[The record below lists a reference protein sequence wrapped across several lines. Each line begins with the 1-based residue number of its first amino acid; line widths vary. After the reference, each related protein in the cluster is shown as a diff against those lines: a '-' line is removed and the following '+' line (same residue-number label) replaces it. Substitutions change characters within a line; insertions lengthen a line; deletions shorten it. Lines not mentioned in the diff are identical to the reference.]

1 MGNGGNYGNGVQE
14 PISIEALLR
23 EAAFDAWVASREEY
37 QDSSR
42 DFFDRAYLGHFASVD
57 HYAETLVDDYELD
70 AKLDTA
76 IAPPF
81 REFVEIDTAAL
92 AQSLVRSGTL
102 YALPAT
108 PVGVWVF
115 NGEIE

>member
-1 MGNGGNYGNGVQE
+1 MGNGGNHGNGGQG

-23 EAAFDAWVASREEY
+23 QAAFEAWTATREEH

-42 DFFDRAYLGHFASVD
+42 DFFDRAYLGHYSSVD
-57 HYAETLVDDYELD
+57 HYAETLVEAYELD
-70 AKLDTA
+70 TRLDTA
-76 IAPPF
+76 IAPLF
-81 REFVEIDTAAL
+81 RPFVEIDTAELARAL
-92 AQSLVRSGTL
+92 VANGTL
-102 YALPAT
+102 YAITAT